1 MAKSP
6 WEDGEEI
13 PLPQDWDGGVDVP
26 LNPDGSYSGDALAT
40 IPAEVQPEGVGEWIK
55 AMFPRAAK
63 APAGIGPEAV
73 ALGLDALSLPG
84 RAAVSLVRPYEESYP
99 DALARLEPSPRGDY
113 TGARPSQ
120 AFSERFLRDPAN
132 IPLAA
137 LSGLTAGAA
146 APAWL
151 ARLGWAGKGLATG
164 TAMGSTVAATRQGEN
179 VAAGRPLDATEAGKD
194 VAIGAVL
201 GLGGATLG
209 RGLQAAGNRAAPAAM
224 KLAKVGVKYR
234 EGVERALPEMI
245 RRGML
250 GPTVGSMERRAAAME
265 SDITGRYAAAK
276 LGTEGI
282 PAVPLGLYGERAGGQ
297 VRAMA
302 DRGLIGPEDEA
313 AAIEWITARANR
325 PASALGAPSPAMA
338 DVPTAIT
345 ARSTARKAAGSYESQ
360 APNSSRR
367 EAMQEA
373 ADEFAA
379 GINERLAQVAPA
391 VREVDQFAAPFY
403 QTRPFMDALARRGNN
418 YELGPMELW
427 AAGTGGALGSGGGP
441 VGTGVS
447 ALAAGAAARLQ
458 RSPLYPY
465 LLNKMGQ
472 NAALPGQTIP
482 LGTMLLRGSATDNA
496 RGR

>member
-1 MAKSP
+1 MANE
-6 WEDGEEI
+6 WEVDPSYTPEQGWEVD
-13 PLPQDWDGGVDVP
+13 PLYQA
-26 LNPDGSYSGDALAT
+26 DAATT
-40 IPAEVQPEGVGEWIK
+40 IPAEQPRGWLE
-55 AMFPRAAK
+55 AFFPRSAG
-63 APAGIGPEAV
+63 APASMGAEAA

-84 RAAVSLVRPYEESYP
+84 RAYASLARPEGESYQQ
-99 DALARLEPSPRGDY
+99 ALGRLHPNAMGDY
-113 TGARPSQ
+113 YGPRFTQ
-120 AFSERFLRDPAN
+120 QISEQIMRDPASL
-132 IPLAA
+132 PLAA
-137 LSGLTAGAA
+137 LGAVTGGTAV
-146 APAWL
+146 APWL

-194 VAIGAVL
+194 VALGAAL

-234 EGVERALPEMI
+234 EGVEKALPEMI

-250 GPTVGSMERRAAAME
+250 GTTVGSMERRAAAME

-465 LLNKMGQ
+465 LLNKLGQ

>member
-1 MAKSP
+1 MAKGP

-26 LNPDGSYSGDALAT
+26 LNPDGSYNGDALGT
-40 IPAEVQPEGVGEWIK
+40 IPAEQPRGWLE
-55 AMFPRAAK
+55 AFFPRTADAPSSMGAEAA
-63 APAGIGPEAV
+63 

-84 RAAVSLVRPYEESYP
+84 RAYASLARPEGESYQQ
-99 DALARLEPSPRGDY
+99 ALGRLQGSPLAGERGMLP
-113 TGARPSQ
+113 AQ
-120 AFSERFLRDPAN
+120 QFSETILRDPAN

-137 LSGLTAGAA
+137 LATATGGATV
-146 APAWL
+146 APWL

-179 VAAGRPLDATEAGKD
+179 VAAGRPVDAMEAGKD
-194 VAIGAVL
+194 VVIGAGL
-201 GLGGATLG
+201 GLGGSLLG
-209 RGLQAAGNRAAPAAM
+209 RGFRAAGEKAAPAAM

-234 EGVERALPEMI
+234 EGVEKAMPEMI

-276 LGTEGI
+276 AGTEGI
-282 PAVPLGLYGERAGGQ
+282 PAVPLGLYGEQAGAQ
-297 VRAMA
+297 VRTMA

-313 AAIEWITARANR
+313 AAIEWITARARR
-325 PASALGAPSPAMA
+325 PASATGAPSPAMA

-345 ARSTARKAAGSYESQ
+345 ARSQARKAAGSYESQ

-379 GINERLAQVAPA
+379 GINERLGQIAPA

-403 QTRPFMDALARRGNN
+403 QTRPFMEALARRGNN

-427 AAGTGGALGSGGGP
+427 AAGTGGALGASGGP
-441 VGTGVS
+441 VGTGAG
-447 ALAAGAAARLQ
+447 ALMAGAAARLQ
-458 RSPLYPY
+458 RSPFYPY
-465 LLNKMGQ
+465 LLNKLGQ
-472 NAALPGQTIP
+472 NAALPEAIP
-482 LGTMLLRGSATDNA
+482 LGAMLLRGSVTDNA
-496 RGR
+496 RGGR